1 MEGSNK
7 GVVPLQNGLEITK
20 SQKYYSIQWLWQSQ
34 VGISILSLIL
44 SLILLLSMSLI
55 SGAQP
60 FAVLASLFEGAFKG
74 KHSIVSTIKETAIIS
89 LAGLAVLIPIRAGF
103 FNIGGQGQIEIG
115 ALTAVIVASNLQGS
129 PAVVIT
135 AALIAAMAGGALTVV
150 VPLFLKIKRGASEV
164 TTTIMMNL
172 ACIELV
178 SAMITGVLKDPSA
191 FYGTTRVIPE
201 ANRLPFFPQDLGVH
215 IGVWITLII
224 ALIAYWVMKRTVFGI
239 YLKAV
244 GSNREAAK
252 ASGIFMNQVLG
263 VAVLAGAAL
272 AGLAGGIQ
280 AMGVTYKVAEGW
292 SKTWGFTGIPV
303 AFLGGNS
310 LGVIPVAFLLAILET
325 GARHMQAMTGVPSAL
340 VYVFQG
346 IPVLLFVCLS
356 AMRLLHKKTSGA

>member
-1 MEGSNK
+1 LKNGFEIRK
-7 GVVPLQNGLEITK
+7 GHNFPAIH
-20 SQKYYSIQWLWQSQ
+20 WLWQSQ
-34 VGISILSLIL
+34 VGISILSLTL

-60 FAVLASLFEGAFKG
+60 FVVLASLFEGALRG
-74 KHSIVSTIKETAIIS
+74 KHSIISTIRETAIIT
-89 LAGLAVLIPIRAGF
+89 LAGLAVLIPIRVGF

-115 ALTAVIVASNLQGS
+115 ALAAVIVASNLQGS

-135 AALIAAMAGGALTVV
+135 AALVAAMAGGALTVFA
-150 VPLFLKIKRGASEV
+150 PLFLKIKRGASEV
-164 TTTIMMNL
+164 TTTIMMNF
-172 ACIELV
+172 ACIQLV
-178 SAMITGVLKDPSA
+178 SAMITGVLKDPGA
-191 FYGTTRVIPE
+191 FYGTTRAIPE
-201 ANRLPFFPQDLGVH
+201 EYRLPFFPPELGLH
-215 IGVWITLII
+215 MGVWVTLII
-224 ALIAYWVMKRTVFGI
+224 AMIAYWVMKRTVFGM

-244 GSNREAAK
+244 GSNKDAAK
-252 ASGIFMNQVLG
+252 ASGISVNKVLA

-356 AMRLLHKKTSGA
+356 AMRLLNKKSSSA

>member
-1 MEGSNK
+1 MPSGF
-7 GVVPLQNGLEITK
+7 EIK
-20 SQKYYSIQWLWQSQ
+20 KNYYFPPIQWLWQSQ
-34 VGISILSLIL
+34 IGISMLSLSL
-44 SLILLLSMSLI
+44 SLILLLTMALI

-60 FAVLASLFEGAFKG
+60 LAVLISLGEGALRG
-74 KHSIVSTIKETAIIS
+74 KHSIISTLRETAVIT
-89 LAGLAVLIPIRAGF
+89 LAGLAVLIPIRVGF

-115 ALTAVIVASNLQGS
+115 ALAAVIVATNLKGP
-129 PAVVIT
+129 PAMVVG
-135 AALIAAMAGGALTVV
+135 ASLIAAMAGGAFTIL

-172 ACIELV
+172 ACIQLV
-178 SAMITGVLKDPSA
+178 SALITSVLKDPTA
-191 FYGTTRVIPE
+191 FYGTTQPIPDPY
-201 ANRLPFFPQDLGVH
+201 RLPLFPADLGLH
-215 IGVWITLII
+215 LGVWITLII
-224 ALIAYWVMKRTVFGI
+224 AVIAYWLMKRTVLGM

-244 GSNREAAK
+244 GSNRAAAEAM
-252 ASGIFMNQVLG
+252 GISVNKVLAA
-263 VAVLAGAAL
+263 AVLAGAAL

-356 AMRLLHKKTSGA
+356 AMRLLQKKTSRA